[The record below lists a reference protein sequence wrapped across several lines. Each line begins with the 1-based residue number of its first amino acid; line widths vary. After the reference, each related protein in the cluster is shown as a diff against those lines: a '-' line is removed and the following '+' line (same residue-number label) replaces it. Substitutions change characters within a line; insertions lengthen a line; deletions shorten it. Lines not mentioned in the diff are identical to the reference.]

1 MKIYSVLLAILLMA
15 AVSANAQFLSGQ
27 KGQVL
32 LKGVII
38 DEFTDEPTGV
48 DIRFIDPSGK
58 KINTKSNSISGKFEQ
73 LLEAGTTYTVELTGP
88 EVLDKEFKFDIIESE
103 NFTEQKTDW
112 TVVKFAVGA
121 TLYNWDLFDNGSSNL
136 NAGANSNLEKLK
148 KMLRFN
154 RSVYLEIIL
163 SDDSGNGGPLAQ
175 ERLKALKAVVDT
187 WRREGRKIT
196 LSVSKVSKANGA
208 EETEVT
214 VSKISDLFSK

>member
-1 MKIYSVLLAILLMA
+1 
-15 AVSANAQFLSGQ
+15 
-27 KGQVL
+27 
-32 LKGVII
+32 
-38 DEFTDEPTGV
+38 
-48 DIRFIDPSGK
+48 
-58 KINTKSNSISGKFEQ
+58 
-73 LLEAGTTYTVELTGP
+73 
-88 EVLDKEFKFDIIESE
+88 
-103 NFTEQKTDW
+103 
-112 TVVKFAVGA
+112 
-121 TLYNWDLFDNGSSNL
+121 
-136 NAGANSNLEKLK
+136 
-148 KMLRFN
+148 MLRFN